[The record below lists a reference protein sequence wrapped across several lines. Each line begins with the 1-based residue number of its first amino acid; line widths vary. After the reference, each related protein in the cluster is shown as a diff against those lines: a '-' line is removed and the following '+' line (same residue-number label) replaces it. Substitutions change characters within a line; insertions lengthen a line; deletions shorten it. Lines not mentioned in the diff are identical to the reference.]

1 MSSRGMPA
9 CRVRENEQTS
19 GSEEEGRRE
28 REEGGQTSTD
38 GENGLLSPGGDERAL
53 PAQSGRRE
61 RRQSV
66 LAGNVSALLLSL
78 LDSCNAE
85 FSR

>member
-1 MSSRGMPA
+1 VSSRGMPA

-19 GSEEEGRRE
+19 GSEEEWRRE

-38 GENGLLSPGGDERAL
+38 GGNGLLSPGGGERAL

-61 RRQSV
+61 MRQFWQ
-66 LAGNVSALLLSL
+66 ALELSL
-78 LDSCNAE
+78 DLCNAE
-85 FSR
+85 FNR

>member
-1 MSSRGMPA
+1 MPA

-19 GSEEEGRRE
+19 GSEEEGV

-38 GENGLLSPGGDERAL
+38 GGNGLLSPGGGERAL

-61 RRQSV
+61 RRQFWQT
-66 LAGNVSALLLSL
+66 LLLSSDL
-78 LDSCNAE
+78 CNAE
-85 FSR
+85 FNR